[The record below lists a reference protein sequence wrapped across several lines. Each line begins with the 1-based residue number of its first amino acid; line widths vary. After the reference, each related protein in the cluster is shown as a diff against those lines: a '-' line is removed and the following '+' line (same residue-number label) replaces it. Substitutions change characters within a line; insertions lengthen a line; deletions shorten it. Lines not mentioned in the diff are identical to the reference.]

1 MNDQAGLNPVDTG
14 TDIGVQWFVM
24 GSTASLLVDAVDN
37 ANLVP
42 DVPIY
47 LMDGTTRVAESVNQL
62 FGCCE
67 AGSAIVLTSP
77 LNQDQFGNSVGDI
90 RVWTGTGQDGLTN
103 DAKAGSI
110 PGAAL
115 GEEGLIAFGLS
126 GQSNQAWIYNSTA
139 FIRDGGT
146 GGNPVE
152 HPFYAFS
159 ELLPEPSS
167 GLLLGLGGTW
177 LLSLGRRRTRSS

>member
-1 MNDQAGLNPVDTG
+1 
-14 TDIGVQWFVM
+14 M
-24 GSTASLLVDAVDN
+24 GSTATPLVDAIDN

-67 AGSAIVLTSP
+67 AGSDIVLTNP

-103 DAKAGSI
+103 DARTGTI

-115 GEEGLIAFGLS
+115 GEEGLIAI
-126 GQSNQAWIYNSTA
+126 WPKRPI
-139 FIRDGGT
+139 
-146 GGNPVE
+146 
-152 HPFYAFS
+152 
-159 ELLPEPSS
+159 
-167 GLLLGLGGTW
+167 
-177 LLSLGRRRTRSS
+177 